1 MFRAG
6 HADGQQA
13 GAERMFAEG
22 KSGTTGGA
30 GLLAVGMGEQRPLL
44 RNAIDVR
51 RLVTHHALVV
61 GTEVEV
67 ADVVAED
74 HQDVRFVRRQ
84 GGEGRPEQGRSQGQP

>member
-13 GAERMFAEG
+13 GTERMLTKGESRA
-22 KSGTTGGA
+22 TGGA
-30 GLLAVGMGEQRPLL
+30 GLLAVGVGEQSPFPGD
-44 RNAIDVR
+44 AVDVR
-51 RLVTHHALVV
+51 RLVAHHALVV
-61 GTEVEV
+61 GADVED

-84 GGEGRPEQGRSQGQP
+84 SGEGRPEQGRRQGQP